1 MKAVKNTSCATVV
14 QQITS
19 EDATVTHAFHV
30 LKGWNDFYYLLFR
43 APRPAPR
50 EHHQQHQVNLPR
62 QVGQVLVFRCG
73 KEEDPAMLSDYAMPI
88 HIQRLNLRMTLHYAW
103 HNQPLYLQDH
113 SCPTKALQRLT
124 QVAHLF
130 LKQPSVIQPE
140 NLRPVLKLVQRPFV
154 ANVLEKLTI

>member
-1 MKAVKNTSCATVV
+1 MCNCGSTNHFRGCNSDPCLPC
-14 QQITS
+14 S
-19 EDATVTHAFHV
+19 ERLERF
-30 LKGWNDFYYLLFR
+30 LLFVIQSPQACTKGAPSTTPSQPSKASR
-43 APRPAPR
+43 AGSGF
-50 EHHQQHQVNLPR
+50 QVRKGRRSCHAIRLR
-62 QVGQVLVFRCG
+62 H
-73 KEEDPAMLSDYAMPI
+73 AYTY
-88 HIQRLNLRMTLHYAW
+88 IQRLNLRMTLHYAW
-103 HNQPLYLQDH
+103 HNQPLSLQDH